1 MRGCVYVMG
10 GALKTCFVGHDYHT
24 QIQWVFINTP
34 CIITNLWHTIL
45 ATPSPITTQIKSYPN
60 PRVEAEEHYYNA
72 KNTKLKDLGL
82 EPHLL
87 ADSLIDSLLEFA
99 IEYKDRVNLDLIKP
113 AVDWRKAGVKQ
124 ATMSAAVADK
134 K

>member
-1 MRGCVYVMG
+1 M
-10 GALKTCFVGHDYHT
+10 
-24 QIQWVFINTP
+24 
-34 CIITNLWHTIL
+34 
-45 ATPSPITTQIKSYPN
+45 
-60 PRVEAEEHYYNA
+60 EAEEHYYNA

-87 ADSLIDSLLEFA
+87 ADSLIDSLLDFA
-99 IEYKDRVNLDLIKP
+99 VEYKDRVNLDLIKP

-134 K
+134 A

>member
-1 MRGCVYVMG
+1 MCHLNVHIN
-10 GALKTCFVGHDYHT
+10 APFLHSTC
-24 QIQWVFINTP
+24 QP
-34 CIITNLWHTIL
+34 
-45 ATPSPITTQIKSYPN
+45 PQIKSYPN

-87 ADSLIDSLLEFA
+87 ADSLIDSLLDFA

-134 K
+134 A